1 MLAANGVPKANLI
14 MSLAAAMAT
23 GDKSCGGRWKSGSGV
38 GAGAGAGAGATAGA
52 GAGAGA
58 CSYTLCSPG
67 DPSRIAQPW
76 HTPIKRVG
84 GLSDFQ
90 VYYYSTPAGPGF
102 LSYSSF

>member
-38 GAGAGAGAGATAGA
+38 GAGA